1 MPEAVVREL
10 RPPPREGS
18 PAARRPPGTLPG
30 DPGVWMFITADV
42 SLFCLFFYVF
52 VSSRLAA
59 PALYEESRQHL
70 SAGIGLVNTL
80 ILVTSSL
87 FVALAVE
94 GARESD

>member
-59 PALYEESRQHL
+59 PALYEESRRHL
-70 SAGIGLVNTL
+70 SG
-80 ILVTSSL
+80 
-87 FVALAVE
+87 
-94 GARESD
+94 ESGS